1 MSITGAQE
9 VLTAATTT
17 ATSGWVHINSFAAVV
32 QAWLANTTTPAAT
45 LIIEGSNEDVP
56 THPVAMATVELSGAL
71 NAKGYAFSTGF
82 YWVRVRISAISGVA
96 AAVTANIRGYN

>member
-32 QAWLANTTTPAAT
+32 QAWLADTTTPAAT
-45 LIIEGSNEDVP
+45 LIIEGSNEDTP
-56 THPVAMATVELSGAL
+56 THPVALATVELSGAL
-71 NAKGYAFSTGF
+71 NANGYSTAAGY
-82 YWVRVRISAISGVA
+82 YWLRVRISAISGTS
-96 AAVTANIRGYN
+96 AAVTANIRGFE